1 MGSSA
6 RNVMGTP
13 LEACCSDP
21 MTGYYRDGYCNTG
34 AGDFGAHVVCAQMT
48 AAFLEFSKARGN
60 DLMTPRPEYQFPGL
74 KPGDCW
80 CLCASRWQEAFEAG
94 CAPKVKLNST
104 HAGALEF
111 VSLDDLQQHSLESGV

>member
-6 RNVMGTP
+6 RNVMDTP

-34 AGDFGAHVVCAQMT
+34 AGDFGAHVVCAQMS

-111 VSLDDLQQHSLESGV
+111 VSLDDLQQHSLD